1 METLDTGLIVAIA
14 ASLIVWGLVSAK
26 FEALNVSAPIA
37 FVVLGL
43 VLANDPCRR
52 STSTCTRRRSG
63 ASRR

>member
-14 ASLIVWGLVSAK
+14 ASLIAWGLVSAK

-43 VLANDPCRR
+43 VLANDPV
-52 STSTCTRRRSG
+52 SAIDIDVHSG
-63 ASRR
+63 DASKPC